1 MVESHILQR
10 LTHIHAYTRTHA
22 CMHTHTH
29 THHTLTHTQS
39 ILAELLSDC
48 PYNVR
53 RTFPPFTF
61 LEVHVKLVF
70 SEPLVLLNFPV

>member
-1 MVESHILQR
+1 MVVSHILQR
-10 LTHIHAYTRTHA
+10 LTHIQAYTPS
-22 CMHTHTH
+22 MHVHTRTH
-29 THHTLTHTQS
+29 THHMLTHTQS

-70 SEPLVLLNFPV
+70 SEPLVLLNLPV